1 MESAVNHLCSVYAA
15 LRAGGANTTILDQVM
30 VSCYGTD
37 VQLRTIAAITAP
49 DKRNLLVRPYDQET
63 LPDIEKAL
71 LKSKTGLVPQR
82 EGKLIRLPVPPI
94 SEERRV
100 ELTKTAKAAAED
112 QRVAIRNIRRDVLKS
127 YMAPSKDKQKTFENA
142 VNELTKTYIEKIDVA
157 LQLKI
162 DALLDTQNRW
172 EPK

>member
-15 LRAGGANTTILDQVM
+15 LRAGGANTNMLDQVM
-30 VSCYGTD
+30 VACYGTD
-37 VQLRTIAAITAP
+37 VPLRTIAAITAP
-49 DKRNLLVRPYDQET
+49 DKRNLLVRPYDPET

-71 LKSKTGLVPQR
+71 LKSKTGLVPQK
-82 EGKLIRLPVPPI
+82 EGRMIRLPVPPI

-112 QRVAIRNIRRDVLKS
+112 QRVAVRNVRRDVLKS
-127 YMAPSKDKQKTFENA
+127 FTAPSKDEQKTFENE
-142 VNELTKTYIEKIDVA
+142 VNDLTKTYVEKIDVI
-157 LQLKI
+157 LHQKM
-162 DALLDTQNRW
+162 DGLLDTGNRW